1 MLSLNNII
9 QEKIYNLKYIKLVD
23 NMKINSE
30 IKLKYKNSQ
39 CAKTTF
45 DSLEID
51 NEGYLDSKLDEET
64 IIYTIKSKSLGSF
77 LSTADDLIS
86 SEIVVEKILNTTNK
100 ENI

>member
-1 MLSLNNII
+1 
-9 QEKIYNLKYIKLVD
+9 
-23 NMKINSE
+23 MKIDGK
-30 IKLKYKNSQ
+30 IKLKYKNTQS
-39 CAKTTF
+39 AKTAF

-51 NEGYLDSKLDEET
+51 NKGYLKSELEDNNIT
-64 IIYTIKSKSLGSF
+64 YTIKSESLGSF